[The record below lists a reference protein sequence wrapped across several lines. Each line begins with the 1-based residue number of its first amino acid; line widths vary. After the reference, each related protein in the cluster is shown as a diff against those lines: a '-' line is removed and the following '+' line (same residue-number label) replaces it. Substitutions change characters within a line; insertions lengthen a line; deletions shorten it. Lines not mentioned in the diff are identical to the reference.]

1 MFFNPRPL
9 GRRQADEVDRGRCHL
24 VRGNLLEKWPA
35 VTFVEVE
42 RRWTTNW
49 IGNNKLQI
57 PIEINIS
64 FFIFRIVSLLATSAW
79 TSSWTWS
86 CCTPS
91 SWESTTGWPPSWGG
105 WTPGGATRPSTRSA
119 RSIFVARSNFVFTG
133 SEEDQRGWVSA
144 YCLQGVA
151 SHHHW

>member
-1 MFFNPRPL
+1 MFSTRVL
-9 GRRQADEVDRGRCHL
+9 LSGDEPTRSTGIVAILCEGTFWKSDRLWRL
-24 VRGNLLEKWPA
+24 WKWKEGGQPIGSSL
-35 VTFVEVE
+35 
-42 RRWTTNW
+42 TNC
-49 IGNNKLQI
+49 KSYKI
-57 PIEINIS
+57 PTEMNM
-64 FFIFRIVSLLATSAW
+64 FRIVSLLATSAW

-105 WTPGGATRPSTRSA
+105 WTPGGATRPSTRLA
-119 RSIFVARSNFVFTG
+119 GNIFVARSNFVFTG
-133 SEEDQRGWVSA
+133 SEEDQRGRVSA